1 MQPLD
6 FQRHDLD
13 RMRANNYRALLN
25 LQTGA
30 GKTVEGAFA
39 IKESGARRTLI
50 IAPQQTHV
58 KSWIPTVGEVT
69 GNEPRIIGNGN
80 KAAKSALFDWEIGM
94 TGTFLCTPEFFT
106 RSDVSAWGGDM
117 VIADE
122 AHRIATPKSKSQRKF
137 SGYSAQDGQPMAQR
151 FGGVLLLSG
160 TALRNRF
167 ELAWSH
173 SRALW
178 PWLQERGQISY
189 SNFVGWQLQRQEYA
203 NVYTSRR
210 DANGNPV
217 AVKQFLAEKIPGQWL
232 SEAPLVITHFKR
244 ERCCHFHPQGF
255 LPLDDPT
262 ETHERI
268 ELLPAQ
274 KKAVHEMENMM
285 MTYLDDHPM
294 VSEIPLTKATRIRQL
309 SLAVPTLVPN
319 AEGDFDVT
327 FSEDCK
333 SPHLDRL
340 IDLLTDD
347 FSDEPVMV
355 YTDSQKYA
363 EVVTARLNKAGI
375 SAFEFS
381 GRTRAT
387 RDADAAQFGS
397 KYRVLV
403 GVLAAIA
410 EGFDGAQHVSRAEI
424 WLSRSLDETINEQ
437 AQGRLFRHGQTK
449 QIERV
454 IFHDDL
460 GLSEGRFSEAIEKRL
475 LLNRSLRNG

>member
-39 IKESGARRTLI
+39 IKESGANRTLI
-50 IAPQQTHV
+50 LAPQQTHV

-69 GNEPRIIGNGN
+69 GIEPRIIGNGN
-80 KAAKSALFDWEIGM
+80 KAAKSALFDYEVGM
-94 TGTFLCTPEFFT
+94 PGIFLATPEYFT
-106 RSDVSAWGGDM
+106 RADVSNWSGDM

-137 SGYSAQDGQPMAQR
+137 SGYSAQDGHPLAHR

-178 PWLQERGQISY
+178 PWLENRGQISH
-189 SNFVGWQLQRQEYA
+189 SNFTAWQLFRQEYT

-217 AVKQFLAEKIPGQWL
+217 AVKQFLSEKEPGRWM
-232 SEAPLVITHFKR
+232 SEAPCVITHFKR
-244 ERCCHFHPQGF
+244 ERCCEFHNQGF
-255 LPLDDPT
+255 LSLDDPT

-285 MTYLDDHPM
+285 MTYLEENPM
-294 VSEIPLTKATRIRQL
+294 ISDIPLTKAMRVRQL
-309 SLAVPTLVPN
+309 SLGIPTLVPN

-327 FSEDCK
+327 FDVDCK

-355 YTDSQKYA
+355 YTDSQKFA

-381 GRTRAT
+381 GKTRAT
-387 RDADAAQFGS
+387 RDADAAQFGT

-410 EGFDGAQHVSRAEI
+410 EGFDGAQRVSRAEI
-424 WLSRSLDETINEQ
+424 WLSRSLDETTNEQ

-475 LLNRSLRNG
+475 ILNRSLRQA